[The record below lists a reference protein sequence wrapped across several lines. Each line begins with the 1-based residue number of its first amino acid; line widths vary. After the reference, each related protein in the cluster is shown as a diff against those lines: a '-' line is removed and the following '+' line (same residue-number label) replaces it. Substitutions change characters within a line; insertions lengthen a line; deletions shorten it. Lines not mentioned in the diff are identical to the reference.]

1 MTGELDG
8 LRVEHAAL
16 DQAAQDMAST
26 VKQMDARLTQL
37 EHDLSPLKSQ
47 WLGSQQEA
55 YARAKAQWDQA
66 MEEMKLLLADTGTTV
81 AQSNADYASA
91 DSRGAARFEF

>member
-1 MTGELDG
+1 
-8 LRVEHAAL
+8 
-16 DQAAQDMAST
+16 
-26 VKQMDARLTQL
+26 MDARLNQL

-55 YARAKAQWDQA
+55 YTRAKAQWDQA
-66 MEEMKLLLADTGTTV
+66 MEEMKLLLADTSNTV
-81 AQSNADYASA
+81 TQSNADYASA